1 MTALQFLNAFR
12 TFGADVLLLA
22 LGVTLLTSLLKKTV
36 MKNCNK
42 KVFVF
47 LPFAIGLVVYSVF
60 AALVTL
66 SADPFTKDLFQTV
79 EKGFSCGLAATLYYI
94 LYEQFFRP
102 NKDSAQSDPL
112 YRLLDGIVPDEKKAE
127 AAKALKQQ
135 STGADKEQLSR
146 IIRETLSPYV
156 SPQLNDLELSAA
168 VLILTQ
174 YFSTL
179 KA

>member
-47 LPFAIGLVVYSVF
+47 LPFAIGLVVYAVF

-66 SADPFTKDLFQTV
+66 SADPFTTDLLLTL

-94 LYEQFFRP
+94 LYEQFFRAP
-102 NKDSAQSDPL
+102 KNQERTDPL
-112 YRLLDGIVPDEKKAE
+112 YPLLDGIVPDDKKAE
-127 AAKALKQQ
+127 AVVQLIEK
-135 STGADKEQLSR
+135 STGAEKEQLPQ
-146 IIRETLSPYV
+146 IIRDTLSTYA
-156 SPQLNDLELSAA
+156 SPELSEIELSAA

-174 YFSTL
+174 YLSTL

>member
-47 LPFAIGLVVYSVF
+47 LPFVIGLIVYSVF

-66 SADPFTKDLFQTV
+66 SAAPFTKNLFQTV
-79 EKGFSCGLAATLYYI
+79 EKGISCGLAATLYYI

-102 NKDSAQSDPL
+102 NKGSLKTDPL
-112 YRLLDGIVPDEKKAE
+112 LSLLDGIVPDDKKAE
-127 AAKALKQQ
+127 AAKVLQEK
-135 STGADKEQLSR
+135 STGVAKEQLSR
-146 IIRETLSPYV
+146 IIRETLSSYV
-156 SPQLNDLELSAA
+156 PPQLNDLELSAA

-179 KA
+179 QS